1 MIGADF
7 GATGTAFGEGTA
19 QDVEDLNKALT
30 AGYGRGGD
38 QSDGGIGAPLRVES
52 LESTLKVITY
62 SERHIVFWRDIPKLP
77 AFNTVEE
84 FNQLN
89 SYGNNGGM
97 FVPEGIAPQES
108 DSTYT
113 RKTVQVKYVGSLR
126 RVTHQMTLVRP
137 AHGDVIAL
145 ETMNGTREIL
155 RTVEQALF
163 TGNSACVS
171 TEWDGVEK
179 QFTDGIGATD
189 GDQNIIDMRGAP
201 IGQSTLSEAARVVID
216 NFGFPTA
223 LYCGYEAMTDL
234 NNLFITKERQNL
246 GQSPNGGV
254 AGFNLEG
261 YTTAGGQFGFRPSVF
276 LKPGETAPTVA
287 LGPSASIPST
297 AGVTIAITSG
307 ADATS
312 LLQTGTYA
320 YSVVLEN
327 RFGQTAEIH
336 AVTGADVAS
345 LAITSGNAAT
355 VTVKGLTGTTAT
367 SMKIYR
373 SIGTAGTAAKQ
384 FVKRVPVAVGATAT
398 FVDRD
403 FDQPGTA
410 KAYLLQVDLDVM
422 SFKQLAPFT
431 KIPLATIDP
440 SIRWMQLLYGTP
452 SVYAP
457 RKIVLIKN
465 IGRAS

>member
-1 MIGADF
+1 MIGADL

-171 TEWDGVEK
+171 TEWDGIEK

-189 GDQNIIDMRGAP
+189 GDQNIVDMRGQP
-201 IGQSTLSEAARVVID
+201 LGQSTLSEAARVVID

-276 LKPGETAPTVA
+276 LKPGAVAPVVA
-287 LGPSASIPST
+287 VGVSGSIPAVT
-297 AGVTIAITSG
+297 GVTAAVTQQV
-307 ADATS
+307 DATS
-312 LLQTGTYA
+312 LLPAGTYG

-327 RFGQTAEIH
+327 RFGATAE
-336 AVTGADVAS
+336 VVAAAPIA
-345 LAITSGNAAT
+345 LTTGNAAT
-355 VTVKGLTGTTAT
+355 ITISGLTGTTAT
-367 SMKIYR
+367 AIRLYR
-373 SIGTAGTAAKQ
+373 TTGTAGTASRA
-384 FVKRVPVAVGATAT
+384 FVKRIPLVPGATQAI
-398 FVDRD
+398 VDRN
-403 FDQPGTA
+403 FDIPGTA

-457 RKIVLIKN
+457 RKIVLLKN